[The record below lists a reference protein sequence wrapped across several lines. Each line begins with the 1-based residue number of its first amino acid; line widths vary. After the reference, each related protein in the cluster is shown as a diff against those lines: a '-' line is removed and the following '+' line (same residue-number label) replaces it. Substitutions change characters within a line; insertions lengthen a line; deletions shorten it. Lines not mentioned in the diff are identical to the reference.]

1 MASSI
6 KIPAADSN
14 AATSTLHHA
23 SPPLGLVAIIFA
35 ILFSAGL
42 CFVVSFRTGEP
53 NFPGQWESADTIV
66 TYFQT
71 HSWAVLMCAFFH
83 FGAAIA
89 LGDALGEFG
98 VSTMSRLRFFGV
110 NASGAYIALFG
121 GLMAAFNM
129 AVSSTV
135 LWVMSSQAAV
145 QNSVVLP
152 ALYYLQFALGGVGFS
167 IPIAVFMAGV
177 CIPAAFMKLLP
188 KWIVIFGLILT
199 GIGTLSWFSWVFPKL
214 CFLVPLT
221 IFPSFAWMIAAGLT
235 LPKSIDRSN

>member
-14 AATSTLHHA
+14 AATSTVHHA
-23 SPPLGLVAIIFA
+23 SPPLGLVAIIFTV
-35 ILFSAGL
+35 LFGAGL
-42 CFVVSFRTGEP
+42 CFVVSFKTGEP
-53 NFPGQWESADTIV
+53 HFPAPWESADTLV

-71 HSWAVLMCAFFH
+71 HSWAVRMCAFFH

-89 LGDALGEFG
+89 LGEFA

-110 NASGAYIALFG
+110 NASGAYISLFG
-121 GLMAAFNM
+121 GLMAAFNR
-129 AVSSTV
+129 AVSSAV
-135 LWVMSSQAAV
+135 LWVMSSPAV
-145 QNSVVLP
+145 AQNSAVLP

-188 KWIVIFGLILT
+188 KWIVIFGLALT
-199 GIGTLSWFSWVFPKL
+199 GIGALSWFSWVFPKL
-214 CFLVPLT
+214 CFLIPLT
-221 IFPSFAWMIAAGLT
+221 TFPSLVWMVVAGLA
-235 LPKSIDRSN
+235 LPKSIDRSS

>member
-23 SPPLGLVAIIFA
+23 SPPLGLVAIIFT
-35 ILFSAGL
+35 ILFSTGIF
-42 CFVVSFRTGEP
+42 FVVSFRTGES
-53 NFPGQWESADTIV
+53 NFSGPWESTNTIV
-66 TYFQT
+66 SYFQT
-71 HSWAVLMCAFFH
+71 HSWSVVMCASFH

-89 LGDALGEFG
+89 LGEFA
-98 VSTMSRLRFFGV
+98 VSTMSWLRFFGV

-121 GLMAAFNM
+121 GLMAAFKHGSVGGGLVGGDDVSGCGTEQRGFAG
-129 AVSSTV
+129 AVLS
-135 LWVMSSQAAV
+135 AV
-145 QNSVVLP
+145 P
-152 ALYYLQFALGGVGFS
+152 AWRNRFS

-214 CFLVPLT
+214 CFLIPLT
-221 IFPSFAWMIAAGLT
+221 AFPSLSG
-235 LPKSIDRSN
+235 